1 MKLLYSLIYIII
13 IFNLISSS
21 NQKKKKIKK
30 KIDSKLPNGLPKPDS
45 VRPDY
50 IIPELF
56 CETCRAVVN
65 EVLKELR
72 FKIKESDVIYY
83 LSNICLD
90 EEKFNAYEYIP
101 KDIKA
106 TCGIFMGVYE
116 DELTKFLSKRNTE
129 TPYKSLIYDFC
140 DEYTQICKGVEVNY
154 EKSFTKIERN
164 KETNVGGIPLSVN
177 IHKTGENNN
186 NNKDKK
192 NKKKKIN
199 KASTDKNKDSDL

>member
-1 MKLLYSLIYIII
+1 M
-13 IFNLISSS
+13 
-21 NQKKKKIKK
+21 KKKKKTKK
-30 KIDSKLPNGLPKPDS
+30 NNTYTKMDD
-45 VRPDY
+45 
-50 IIPELF
+50 
-56 CETCRAVVN
+56 
-65 EVLKELR
+65 
-72 FKIKESDVIYY
+72 
-83 LSNICLD
+83 NI
-90 EEKFNAYEYIP
+90 
-101 KDIKA
+101 
-106 TCGIFMGVYE
+106 MGVYE

-186 NNKDKK
+186 NKDKK